1 MICVTFT
8 VSIVKVLHHHDG
20 NQTVISS
27 CDMIR
32 ICFRPKQEHGCHLIA
47 LRSSALASRGVHS
60 FMKQRPPA
68 DQSNVL
74 RWSAGVPGGGSG
86 GVSGATTSGS
96 GGPPCL
102 PISQRMAAAAGTSA
116 GATVCAIR
124 PRGAL
129 SSRLTANVRCT
140 PQAAPL

>member
-1 MICVTFT
+1 
-8 VSIVKVLHHHDG
+8 
-20 NQTVISS
+20 
-27 CDMIR
+27 
-32 ICFRPKQEHGCHLIA
+32 
-47 LRSSALASRGVHS
+47 
-60 FMKQRPPA
+60 MKQRPPA

-86 GVSGATTSGS
+86 GVSGATTPGS

-124 PRGAL
+124 PRGTL
-129 SSRLTANVRCT
+129 SSRLAASATVAPDACAVLRKQRRYDGCFRNAFSELGAGHLAHPLQLLLLFGRVRLADFLT
-140 PQAAPL
+140 VTVQ

>member
-1 MICVTFT
+1 
-8 VSIVKVLHHHDG
+8 
-20 NQTVISS
+20 
-27 CDMIR
+27 
-32 ICFRPKQEHGCHLIA
+32 
-47 LRSSALASRGVHS
+47 
-60 FMKQRPPA
+60 MKQRPPA

-86 GVSGATTSGS
+86 GVSGATTPGS

-129 SSRLTANVRCT
+129 SSRLAASATVAPTRALYSASSAAMTAASETPFSELGAGHLAHPLQLLLLFGRVRL
-140 PQAAPL
+140 ADF